1 MKVTIDRPWFNA
13 QLLGQT
19 EEFMHFNA
27 AKISAG
33 KPQEVHD
40 KLDKGETV
48 NGANCL
54 LPSWASAFIVVKDV
68 HIVMS
73 KASKFDASEIND
85 MQSSSSS
92 GGGFLCFSASKS
104 SSSSDHR
111 EAFSMR
117 NTESDISIRIPAPQ
131 ILGWISQ
138 LAPEDLSKQDYVPFD
153 ANEFVKPPPVSN
165 GTFTT

>member
-33 KPQEVHD
+33 KPEDVHD
-40 KLDKGETV
+40 RLDKGQTV
-48 NGANCL
+48 DGANCL

-68 HIVMS
+68 HIIMS
-73 KASKFDASEIND
+73 SASTFEDREISD
-85 MQSSSSS
+85 MQKSSAS

-111 EAFSMR
+111 EAFSMK
-117 NTESDISIRIPAPQ
+117 NTNKDISIRIPA
-131 ILGWISQ
+131 
-138 LAPEDLSKQDYVPFD
+138 
-153 ANEFVKPPPVSN
+153 
-165 GTFTT
+165 

>member
-13 QLLGQT
+13 QLLGRT
-19 EEFMHFNA
+19 EESMHFNA
-27 AKISAG
+27 AKISTG

-73 KASKFDASEIND
+73 SASTFDASEISD
-85 MQSSSSS
+85 M
-92 GGGFLCFSASKS
+92 
-104 SSSSDHR
+104 
-111 EAFSMR
+111 
-117 NTESDISIRIPAPQ
+117 
-131 ILGWISQ
+131 
-138 LAPEDLSKQDYVPFD
+138 
-153 ANEFVKPPPVSN
+153 
-165 GTFTT
+165 